1 MKFIFFI
8 LLYGVIYFSF
18 IKPFLR
24 GYRGATGNTRGAI
37 QPPPPIHDELVR
49 DPVCGVFVPKR
60 QAVALI
66 MDGKIHYFCSERCRK
81 QFIAGSGRR

>member
-8 LLYGVIYFSF
+8 FLCAIAYFFF

-24 GYRGATGNTRGAI
+24 GYRGVTYKTMGMPPP
-37 QPPPPIHDELVR
+37 QPPVHDELVR

-60 QAVALI
+60 QAIVLV
-66 MDGKIHYFCSERCRK
+66 MDGKTHYFCSKRCREEFFK
-81 QFIAGSGRR
+81 TRPSP

>member
-8 LLYGVIYFSF
+8 LLCVAIYFFF

-24 GYRGATGNTRGAI
+24 GYRGATYQTNERR
-37 QPPPPIHDELVR
+37 QPPPIHDELVR

-60 QAVALI
+60 QAIVLI
-66 MDGKIHYFCSERCRK
+66 MDGKTHYFCSEGCRK
-81 QFIAGSGRR
+81 EFFKTHPTP